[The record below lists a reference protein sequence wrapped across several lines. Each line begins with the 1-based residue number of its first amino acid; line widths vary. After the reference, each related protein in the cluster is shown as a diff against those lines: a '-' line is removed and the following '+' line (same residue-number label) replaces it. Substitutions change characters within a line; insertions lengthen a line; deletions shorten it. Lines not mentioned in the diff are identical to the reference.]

1 MNTRDDAMETLARIA
16 GQEDGEIDLAEGAL
30 ALAALGRPRVPLDRY
45 RDHLAELA
53 ETVRANLPGGG
64 ADLAASIAALNDAM
78 FDRNGYR
85 GDTESYDDLQNANLM
100 RVIDRRRG
108 LPVALS
114 ILYLHAGRA
123 QGWAMAGVN
132 FPGHFLV
139 RLDRGGA
146 RAILD
151 PFHRGRALETGDLR
165 ALLKSVAGQDA
176 ELTPEHYA
184 PLGNRDILLRLQNN
198 IKLRQI
204 QAGRIE
210 AAVSTLDGMLAFA
223 PAKAELWRESGLL
236 RARLGQVRA
245 ALGALERFTSLDPGD
260 GERYRIAALMQEL
273 KSKLN

>member
-1 MNTRDDAMETLARIA
+1 MNTREEILDALSRVAAQDDEA
-16 GQEDGEIDLAEGAL
+16 IDLAETAL
-30 ALAALGRPRVPLDRY
+30 ALAALDRPRVSLDRY

-53 ETVRANLPGGG
+53 AGVRG
-64 ADLAASIAALNDAM
+64 AVPDDPVLDDAVAALNATL
-78 FDRNGYR
+78 FERHGYQ
-85 GDTESYDDLQNANLM
+85 GDTRNYDDLQNANLM
-100 RVIDRRRG
+100 RVIDRKRG
-108 LPVALS
+108 LPVALG

-139 RLDRGGA
+139 RLDRGAG
-146 RAILD
+146 RAVLD
-151 PFHRGRALETGDLR
+151 PFHGGQALGTGELR
-165 ALLKSVAGQDA
+165 ALLKSAAGPDA
-176 ELTPEHYA
+176 ELAPVHYA

-204 QAGRIE
+204 QAGQIE
-210 AAVSTLDGMLAFA
+210 AAVTTLEGMLAFA

-245 ALGALERFTSLDPGD
+245 ALGELERFTELETGHD
-260 GERYRIAALMQEL
+260 ERFRIATLMQEL

>member
-1 MNTRDDAMETLARIA
+1 MNTRDEALEALARVA
-16 GQEDGEIDLAEGAL
+16 AQDDDAIDLAETAL
-30 ALAALGRPRVPLDRY
+30 ALAALDRPRVSLDRY
-45 RDHLAELA
+45 RDHLIELA
-53 ETVRANLPGGG
+53 AGVRG
-64 ADLAASIAALNDAM
+64 ATPDDATLDQCVAALNAALVE
-78 FDRNGYR
+78 RHGYQ
-85 GDTESYDDLQNANLM
+85 GDTQNYDDLQNANLM
-100 RVIDRRRG
+100 RVIDRKRG

-132 FPGHFLV
+132 FPGHFLI
-139 RLDRGGA
+139 RLDRGAG

-151 PFHRGRALETGDLR
+151 PFHGGRALGTGELR

-176 ELTPEHYA
+176 ELTPAHYA

-204 QAGRIE
+204 QAGQIE
-210 AAVSTLDGMLAFA
+210 AAVATLEGMLAFA
-223 PAKAELWRESGLL
+223 PAKPELWREAGLL

-245 ALGALERFTSLDPGD
+245 ALDALERFTALETGHD
-260 GERYRIAALMQEL
+260 ERFRIATLMQEL